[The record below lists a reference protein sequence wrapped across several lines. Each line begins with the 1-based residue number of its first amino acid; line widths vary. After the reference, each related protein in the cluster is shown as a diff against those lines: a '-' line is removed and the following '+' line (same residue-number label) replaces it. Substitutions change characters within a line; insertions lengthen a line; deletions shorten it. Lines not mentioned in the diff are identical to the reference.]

1 MTSEP
6 EVPPAGAWSYRV
18 EERSG
23 ASVSALWPLLAEAR
37 RWQDWSFLTRTYL
50 EREGSP
56 DPDGPGAIRRFTR
69 AGFGSREQVLASEP
83 PHRLSYTILSGFPVR
98 HYRSEITLVPEGDD
112 TRIVWTARFDP
123 LVPGTGRLTRAL
135 LRRVIGRFATEAAR
149 YAEAHRGATG

>member
-1 MTSEP
+1 MSSPP
-6 EVPPAGAWSYRV
+6 EVPEGAFSYEIEARAAAPV
-18 EERSG
+18 ED
-23 ASVSALWPLLAEAR
+23 VWPLLGEAR

-98 HYRSEITLVPEGDD
+98 HYRSEITLVPEGDG